1 MRGEDVWYLAT
12 SASTPGS
19 AAAIEYWYFST
30 MRAAAVGPADARLIE
45 FHRSKYGRELLI
57 DVGWVSELDGFIATA
72 QPHRLAFFDV
82 LLVTNGRGWFEIDD
96 RRVAVAPRTLLFSAP
111 GQVRRL
117 RIDALEGL
125 ALFFPADFLQT
136 FFVDRLFLQRLSFF
150 GQEPCG
156 RAFRLGAREA
166 RGLRARLLTMRD
178 EIRDPQLDSVHLL
191 RAQLYESLVWL
202 NRAYARAWGVT
213 TGMQSSSV
221 ITQLRQLID
230 DSVGTRRG
238 VSWFARELALSPGHL
253 RALTRRHLGVS
264 VVRLMDE
271 HAVVATKRELLYSEA
286 SCAQVASRMGFA
298 DAAYFSRWFR
308 RLTGESPREFR
319 RRSRLDA

>member
-1 MRGEDVWYLAT
+1 MIAT
-12 SASTPGS
+12 TPGS
-19 AAAIEYWYFST
+19 DEATQYWYFSP
-30 MRAAAVGPADARLIE
+30 MAATGKKRADARLIQ

-72 QPHRLAFFDV
+72 QPHRLAFYDV
-82 LLVTNGRGWFEIDD
+82 LLVTKGRGWFEIDD

-117 RIDALEGL
+117 RIHSLEGL
-125 ALFFPADFLQT
+125 VLFFPADFLQT
-136 FFVDRLFLQRLSFF
+136 YFVDRLFLQRLSFF
-150 GQEPCG
+150 GQEPYG
-156 RAFRLGAREA
+156 RAFRLGVGEA
-166 RGLRARLLTMRD
+166 RMLRTRLLTMRD

-213 TGMQSSSV
+213 SGMQSSSV

-238 VSWFARELALSPGHL
+238 VPWFAKRLALSPGHL
-253 RALTRRHLGVS
+253 RVLTRRHLGVS
-264 VVRLMDE
+264 VVRLIDE
-271 HAVVATKRELLYSEA
+271 HAVVAAKRELLYSEA

-298 DAAYFSRWFR
+298 DPAYFSRWFR

-319 RRSRLDA
+319 RRARLDP